1 MEKPLTL
8 LAILFV
14 STLIVMAAKELEM
27 MGKFCP
33 RCGVE
38 LNVKQ
43 STIDKRRARN
53 VPDHELWLCQDCRPY
68 KLRAG
73 KMTGAEVWEAYKK
86 DMGL

>member
-1 MEKPLTL
+1 MEKVLTL
-8 LAILFV
+8 LSILLF
-14 STLIVMAAKELEM
+14 SPLIIMAYKELET

-38 LNVKQ
+38 LKIKH
-43 STIDKRRARN
+43 STIDKRRARR
-53 VPDHELWLCQDCRPY
+53 VPEHELWLCQDCRPY